1 MSLVRLSKDWPV
13 LLAGAIRRGLKS
25 HETHRIV
32 RYIDEIVD
40 APGHRKLEV
49 LTALVGELETRER
62 ESGEGRRIYPSP
74 RPPDRSD
81 PTAPSQP
88 GSDH

>member
-13 LLAGAIRRGLKS
+13 LLAGAIHRRLKS

-40 APGHRKLEV
+40 APGDRKLAI
-49 LTALVGELETRER
+49 LTELVSELEARER
-62 ESGEGRRIYPSP
+62 GRGEGRRVFPVP
-74 RPPDRSD
+74 
-81 PTAPSQP
+81 
-88 GSDH
+88 

>member
-13 LLAGAIRRGLKS
+13 LLAGAVHRGLKS

-40 APGHRKLEV
+40 APGDVKVEV
-49 LTALVGELETRER
+49 LTELVGALEAREKR
-62 ESGEGRRIYPSP
+62 RGEERRVFPSP
-74 RPPDRSD
+74 EPPD
-81 PTAPSQP
+81 PSGPATPSKP
-88 GSDH
+88 GSSR